1 MHRTPWEY
9 FFQFLRIVLWPVS
22 FALQHTTL
30 TAVAFHVYWF
40 ALGLLKLF
48 QDRTSGEA
56 IMIDSGNENQLAF
69 GQILALFLLGMNL
82 LSTFEAFS
90 GIFRFFTFFHL
101 N

>member
-1 MHRTPWEY
+1 
-9 FFQFLRIVLWPVS
+9 
-22 FALQHTTL
+22 
-30 TAVAFHVYWF
+30 
-40 ALGLLKLF
+40 
-48 QDRTSGEA
+48 
-56 IMIDSGNENQLAF
+56 MIDSGNENQLAF